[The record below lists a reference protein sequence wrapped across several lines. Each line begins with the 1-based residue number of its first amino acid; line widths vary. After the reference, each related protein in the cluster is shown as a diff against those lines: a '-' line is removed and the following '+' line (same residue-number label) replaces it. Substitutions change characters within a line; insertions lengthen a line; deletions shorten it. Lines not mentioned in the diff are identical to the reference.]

1 MEGNKIIGLV
11 GLGSWG
17 RNILRNL
24 YEMGVLYVA
33 CDNREE
39 VIEERRKEY
48 SGIEFI
54 SNYEKLIEDENVKA
68 VVIATP
74 AVTHYELAKKALY
87 KDKHVFVEKP
97 LAMTVKEGE
106 ELVKTAKE
114 KNKILMV
121 GHLLQYHPAIRKL
134 KELISIGKLGKIQY
148 IYSNRLNIGKLRMEE
163 NILWSFAPHDI
174 SVIIKLLGEEPIKVY
189 AYGGDYLNKG
199 IYDTTISILEF
210 QNGAKAHIFVS
221 WLHPFK
227 EQKLVVVGTEAM
239 VVFDDLTE
247 EKLFYYPHTI
257 EWVDGK
263 IPVAHK
269 AKRLIVKVD
278 KEEPLKNEIKHF
290 LDCITNKKEPL
301 TDGFEALRVLR
312 VLEACENFINKE
324 RRSYEINLIN
334 SPPPDEEKKYFVHE
348 SSYIDEG
355 VEIGAGTKIW
365 HYCHIL
371 KNSKI
376 GKNCILGQNVMVG
389 PNVKIGDRV
398 KIQNNVSVYEGV
410 ELEDEVFCGPS
421 MVFTNVINPRSFIER
436 KREFRS
442 TLVKR
447 GATLGANSTI
457 MCGIA
462 IGEYAFIGAGALVN
476 KDVLPYALVVGVP
489 AKQIGW
495 VCKCGNTLKG
505 VFVDNKIICMHC
517 NLQYILEGEMLRPI
531 NEEEKR

>member
-199 IYDTTISILEF
+199 IY
-210 QNGAKAHIFVS
+210 IFSFV
-221 WLHPFK
+221 
-227 EQKLVVVGTEAM
+227 
-239 VVFDDLTE
+239 
-247 EKLFYYPHTI
+247 
-257 EWVDGK
+257 
-263 IPVAHK
+263 
-269 AKRLIVKVD
+269 LI
-278 KEEPLKNEIKHF
+278 
-290 LDCITNKKEPL
+290 
-301 TDGFEALRVLR
+301 
-312 VLEACENFINKE
+312 
-324 RRSYEINLIN
+324 
-334 SPPPDEEKKYFVHE
+334 
-348 SSYIDEG
+348 
-355 VEIGAGTKIW
+355 
-365 HYCHIL
+365 
-371 KNSKI
+371 
-376 GKNCILGQNVMVG
+376 
-389 PNVKIGDRV
+389 
-398 KIQNNVSVYEGV
+398 
-410 ELEDEVFCGPS
+410 
-421 MVFTNVINPRSFIER
+421 
-436 KREFRS
+436 
-442 TLVKR
+442 
-447 GATLGANSTI
+447 
-457 MCGIA
+457 
-462 IGEYAFIGAGALVN
+462 
-476 KDVLPYALVVGVP
+476 
-489 AKQIGW
+489 
-495 VCKCGNTLKG
+495 
-505 VFVDNKIICMHC
+505 DNKFISKKIIV
-517 NLQYILEGEMLRPI
+517 E
-531 NEEEKR
+531 